1 MGDTSSSQE
10 ARARKKRYFPVYL
23 LLLRNSLL
31 DAIHTNMEIL
41 KFIVINIINVNIE
54 ITFYIKLKS

>member
-23 LLLRNSLL
+23 LLLYC
-31 DAIHTNMEIL
+31 AKCHTNMEIV
-41 KFIVINIINVNIE
+41 KFIAIANINIE
-54 ITFYIKLKS
+54 LTFYIKHKS